1 MLKRYRFENGFVG
14 TLVEFG
20 QKYGKAKMSSFK
32 SARRPVSGR
41 RYNRM
46 SYDQQMEYDHA
57 ARFAVPSYHL
67 VLADESSYELSKKEY
82 DALDLPI
89 EQWLLCK
96 DYPMKAQKHMI
107 CFYYSV
113 DANRYVENTLQAA
126 MQLYAKDAKKMAVAL
141 LYASGYI
148 HTGNYQHYKV
158 KVSINHTD
166 VNVTVIV
173 QKPETVEERYEFR
186 FSSTLS
192 PSGCSYCRLDMIYRH
207 VGEEKERLF
216 NRGGANWYEGDF
228 NRYVSNIY
236 FNQEVGNASELG

>member
-1 MLKRYRFENGFVG
+1 MLKRYRFWNGFVG
-14 TLVEFG
+14 TMVEFG
-20 QKYGKAKMSSFK
+20 KNYGKAKMSSFK

-46 SYDQQMEYDHA
+46 SYDQQKEYDLA
-57 ARFAVPSYHL
+57 ARFAVPSYRL
-67 VLADESSYELSKKEY
+67 VLADDSSYELSKQEY
-82 DALDLPI
+82 DALDLPV
-89 EQWLLCK
+89 EQWLPSK

-113 DANRYVENTLQAA
+113 DANRYVEKTLQAA

-158 KVSINHTD
+158 EVSINHTD

-207 VGEEKERLF
+207 VGEEKARLF

-228 NRYVSNIY
+228 NRYVSGIS
-236 FNQEVGNASELG
+236 FNREVGNAYELG

>member
-1 MLKRYRFENGFVG
+1 MLKRYRFWNGFVG
-14 TLVEFG
+14 TMVEFG
-20 QKYGKAKMSSFK
+20 MKYGKAKMSSFK

-46 SYDQQMEYDHA
+46 SYDQQKEYDLA
-57 ARFAVPSYHL
+57 ARFAVPSYRL
-67 VLADESSYELSKKEY
+67 VLADDSSYELSKQEY
-82 DALDLPI
+82 DALDLPV
-89 EQWLLCK
+89 EQWLPSK

-113 DANRYVENTLQAA
+113 DANRYVEKTLQAA

-158 KVSINHTD
+158 EVSINHTD

-207 VGEEKERLF
+207 VGEEKARLF

-228 NRYVSNIY
+228 NRYVSGIS
-236 FNQEVGNASELG
+236 FNREVGNAYELG

>member
-1 MLKRYRFENGFVG
+1 MLKRYRFWNGFVG
-14 TLVEFG
+14 TMVEFG
-20 QKYGKAKMSSFK
+20 MKYGKAKMPSFK

-46 SYDQQMEYDHA
+46 SYDQQKEYDLA
-57 ARFAVPSYHL
+57 ARFAVPSYRL
-67 VLADESSYELSKKEY
+67 VLADDSSYELSKQEY
-82 DALDLPI
+82 DALDLPV
-89 EQWLLCK
+89 EQWLPSK

-113 DANRYVENTLQAA
+113 DANRYVEKTLQAA

-158 KVSINHTD
+158 EVSINHTD

-207 VGEEKERLF
+207 VGEEKARLF
-216 NRGGANWYEGDF
+216 NCGGANWYEGDF
-228 NRYVSNIY
+228 NRYVSGIS
-236 FNQEVGNASELG
+236 FNREVGNAYELG

>member
-1 MLKRYRFENGFVG
+1 MLNRYRFWNGFVG
-14 TLVEFG
+14 TMVEFG
-20 QKYGKAKMSSFK
+20 SKYGKAKMSSFK
-32 SARRPVSGR
+32 SARRPISGR

-46 SYDQQMEYDHA
+46 SYDQQMEYDLA
-57 ARFAVPSYHL
+57 ARFAVPSYRL
-67 VLADESSYELSKKEY
+67 VLADDSSYELSKQEY
-82 DALDLPI
+82 DALDLPV
-89 EQWLLCK
+89 EQWLPNK

-113 DANRYVENTLQAA
+113 DANRYVEKTLQAA

-158 KVSINHTD
+158 EVSINHTD

-186 FSSTLS
+186 FGSTVS
-192 PSGCSYCRLDMIYRH
+192 PSGCSYCRLDLIYRH
-207 VGEEKERLF
+207 VGEEKARLF

-228 NRYVSNIY
+228 NRYVSGIS
-236 FNQEVGNASELG
+236 FNREVGNAYELG

>member
-67 VLADESSYELSKKEY
+67 VLADESSYELSRKEY
-82 DALDLPI
+82 DALDLPK
-89 EQWLLCK
+89 EQWLLSK
-96 DYPMKAQKHMI
+96 DYPMKAPKSLT
-107 CFYYSV
+107 CGSYSV
-113 DANRYVENTLQAA
+113 DTIRYGENTLQAA
-126 MQLYAKDAKKMAVAL
+126 MRLYAKDAKKMAVSL
-141 LYASGYI
+141 LYATGYI

-158 KVSINHTD
+158 EVKINHTD
-166 VNVTVIV
+166 VYVTVII
-173 QKPETVEERYEFR
+173 QKPETVEERYKFT
-186 FSSTLS
+186 FSSTSS
-192 PSGCSYCRLDMIYRH
+192 PSGCSYCRLDIIDRY
-207 VGEEKERLF
+207 VGEEKGRLF
-216 NRGGANWYEGDF
+216 NRWSAQACEGDF
-228 NRYVSNIY
+228 DLYARNIY
-236 FNQEVGNASELG
+236 FNREVGDANELG

>member
-1 MLKRYRFENGFVG
+1 MLKRYRFWNGFVG
-14 TLVEFG
+14 TMVEFG
-20 QKYGKAKMSSFK
+20 MKYGKAKMSSFK
-32 SARRPVSGR
+32 SARRPVSAR

-46 SYDQQMEYDHA
+46 FYDQQKEYDLA
-57 ARFAVPSYHL
+57 ARFAVPSYRL
-67 VLADESSYELSKKEY
+67 VLADDSSYELSKQEY
-82 DALDLPI
+82 DALDLPV
-89 EQWLLCK
+89 EQWLPSK

-107 CFYYSV
+107 CFCYSV
-113 DANRYVENTLQAA
+113 DANRYCENTLQAA

-158 KVSINHTD
+158 EVSINHTD

-192 PSGCSYCRLDMIYRH
+192 PSGCSYCRLDSIDRH
-207 VGEEKERLF
+207 VGEEKGRLF
-216 NRGGANWYEGDF
+216 NRYSANLYEGDF
-228 NRYVSNIY
+228 NRYVSAIY
-236 FNQEVGNASELG
+236 FNREVGNACELG